1 MTAPHL
7 ALFVARRLVAL
18 VVLLLVISVAVF
30 ALLDAAPGSTEQTL
44 LGTRPASPEA
54 VAAIR
59 DQYHLD
65 EPFLAQ
71 YARWASGAVQLDLG
85 RSITTNRPVSDTIRQ
100 RLGVTLRLGGLAFL
114 LTMMIGIPLG
124 VLAATRRGT
133 LLDRVVVG
141 AGVIGVTAP
150 AFATGIL
157 LLYVFAVRLEW
168 FPVFGQGSGLLGTVR
183 HLALPAVALALTAL
197 ALVLKLT
204 RTAVADALDRD
215 YVAFARA
222 RGISGRRILTAYAL
236 RNALVPIVTSGGLVL
251 AYLLGGAVLVEVTFA
266 LPGLGSL
273 LIESVSG
280 KDMPVVQGVALTVA
294 TTVVLINLA
303 TDVLYLLIDPR
314 IGLERSAA

>member
-1 MTAPHL
+1 MNASL

-18 VVLLLVISVAVF
+18 LLLLVVISVAVF
-30 ALLDAAPGSTEQTL
+30 ALLDAAPGSTEQIL

-54 VAAIR
+54 VASVR
-59 DQYHLD
+59 EQFHLD
-65 EPFLAQ
+65 DPFLAR
-71 YARWASGAVQLDLG
+71 YARWAADAVRFDFG
-85 RSITTNRPVSDTIRQ
+85 RSITTNRPVLDTIRQ
-100 RLGVTLRLGGLAFL
+100 RLGVTLRLGGLAFILTL
-114 LTMMIGIPLG
+114 LIGIPLG
-124 VLAATRRGT
+124 VLAAMNRDSP
-133 LLDRVVVG
+133 LDRLVVG
-141 AGVIGVTAP
+141 LGVIGVTAP

-168 FPVFGQGSGLLGTVR
+168 FPVFGQGSGFFGTLR
-183 HLALPAVALALTAL
+183 HLALPAFALALTAV

-204 RTAVADALDRD
+204 RTAVADALERD

-222 RGISGRRILTAYAL
+222 RGISGTRIVTAYAL
-236 RNALVPIVTSGGLVL
+236 RNALVPIVTSAGLVL

-273 LIESVSG
+273 LIDSVSG

-303 TDVLYLLIDPR
+303 TDLMYLVIDPR
-314 IGLERSAA
+314 IGMERAAE

>member
-1 MTAPHL
+1 MNASL

-18 VVLLLVISVAVF
+18 LLLLVVISVAVF
-30 ALLDAAPGSTEQTL
+30 ALLDAAPGSTEQIL

-54 VAAIR
+54 VASVR
-59 DQYHLD
+59 EQFHLD
-65 EPFLAQ
+65 DPFLAR
-71 YARWASGAVQLDLG
+71 YARWAADAVRFDFG
-85 RSITTNRPVSDTIRQ
+85 RSITTNRPVLDTIRQ
-100 RLGVTLRLGGLAFL
+100 RLGVTLRLGGLAFILTL
-114 LTMMIGIPLG
+114 LIGIPLG
-124 VLAATRRGT
+124 VLAAMNRDSP
-133 LLDRVVVG
+133 LDRLVVG
-141 AGVIGVTAP
+141 LGVIGVTAP

-168 FPVFGQGSGLLGTVR
+168 FPVFGQGSGFFGTLR
-183 HLALPAVALALTAL
+183 HLALPAFALALTAL

-204 RTAVADALDRD
+204 RTAVADALERD

-222 RGISGRRILTAYAL
+222 RGISGTRIVTAYAL
-236 RNALVPIVTSGGLVL
+236 RNALVPIVTSAGLVL

-273 LIESVSG
+273 LIDSVSG

-303 TDVLYLLIDPR
+303 TDLMYLVIDPR
-314 IGLERSAA
+314 IGMERAAE